1 MNPSQSENNIVIV
14 YKTYTPSQKRANL
27 KYKAKNLDKI
37 NALAKKYY
45 DQNKDDPVYRD
56 KKRESARRYYQK
68 IKSKKLDIKNEGAN

>member
-1 MNPSQSENNIVIV
+1 MNPQSENNIVIV

-45 DQNKDDPVYRD
+45 DQNKDDPVYKE
-56 KKRESARRYYQK
+56 KKRESARKYYQK